1 LTLEGELAA
10 PCRAPFFSPPTGGG
24 FMNDRM
30 GLMGF
35 GRFGAAL
42 AGLMADAG
50 MEVRAYD
57 PGGSIPPEL
66 ATESPGDLANRCDVL
81 VLAVPVTRIPDA
93 LRDLRPHLRNHFVL
107 DVGSVKLSPI
117 AALSKALG
125 DSIPWVGTHPLFGPT
140 SVALGDNP
148 LLAVVCPNSIHPEAA
163 PRARELYERIGCQV
177 VEMDP
182 DSHDRLMAKT
192 HALAFFVAKGMLD
205 SGVPGAPPV
214 APPSFQAIARTLEAV
229 QSDATHLF
237 TSIHTE
243 NPYASE
249 ARRRLLASL
258 ESADRALSSLET
270 GEVPTPASG
279 GSLTIPDLGAL
290 SPELRAAR
298 DLIDELDLELVTLL
312 ARRSRLARRAAKVK
326 TELGLQVRD
335 ARRETDLLAARRE
348 WSRRAG
354 LDPDRVEEVFQAIL
368 RFSRTI
374 QDPSAG

>member
-1 LTLEGELAA
+1 MG
-10 PCRAPFFSPPTGGG
+10 
-24 FMNDRM
+24 DRI

-35 GRFGAAL
+35 GRFGRAL
-42 AGLMADAG
+42 AALMADAG

-57 PGGSIPPEL
+57 PEGSVAPDL
-66 ATESPGDLANRCDVL
+66 ASESPGDLANRCDVL

-93 LRDLRPHLRNHFVL
+93 LRSVQPHLRNHLVL
-107 DVGSVKLSPI
+107 DVGSVKLSPV
-117 AALSKALG
+117 AALSKVLG
-125 DSIPWVGTHPLFGPT
+125 DSVPWVGTHPLFGPT
-140 SVALGDNP
+140 SVALENP
-148 LLAVVCPNSIHPEAA
+148 LVAVVCPNSIHPEAA
-163 PRARELYERIGCQV
+163 PRARELYEKIGCQV

-243 NPYASE
+243 NPYATE

-258 ESADRALSSLET
+258 ESADRALSSLEP
-270 GEVPTPASG
+270 GELHAPTFGDA
-279 GSLTIPDLGAL
+279 LTIPDLGAL

-298 DLIDELDLELVTLL
+298 DLIDEVDLELVTLL
-312 ARRSRLARRAAKVK
+312 ARRSRLSRRAAKVK

-335 ARRETDLLAARRE
+335 ARRESDLLAARRE